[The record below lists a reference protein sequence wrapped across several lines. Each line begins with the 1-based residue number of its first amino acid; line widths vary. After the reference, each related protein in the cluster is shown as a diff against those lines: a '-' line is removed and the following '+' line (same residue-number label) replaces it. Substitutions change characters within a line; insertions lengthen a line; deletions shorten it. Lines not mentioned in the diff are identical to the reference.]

1 MSFNKNIS
9 KFYKPV
15 GYKIAPEMALRDYED
30 PLNSNSRGFSSD
42 LRSPFNKL
50 GATSGLD
57 NTDTFGTR
65 NQIVANEVQFGLSD
79 ESSSTS
85 LSSSSSDLMSSSVT
99 EGKCCEE
106 HLSLTREMAIRLLK
120 EYVKNLKDFS
130 SMMREKQ
137 STTLRDTSTSPIHS
151 PVLDSHDK
159 QKCAI
164 KRDTQ
169 NSDNTV
175 SRQRPSSMLGVSDM
189 HQTPHDLAQSD
200 RAKPPTSFFSSL
212 DHVVDIPVSFMKKQN
227 FTARSVCKVIK
238 QPDKPSNYL
247 EESHSTK
254 IDKQNWFNKNGLDS
268 DDSGQQTPVNFEPGL
283 QTAVLKSE
291 KHYQLEKDPGNSVPI
306 LSSTSTFDN
315 NQSSKDCKT
324 ETQNH
329 LDKIV
334 MVPPQPDI
342 LRFERPHKPNVIIAD
357 ERLNGEGV
365 VTEKQSEAAL
375 SSPNQLFHMQ
385 ISSDFSR
392 TERLRIKSP
401 SPSYS
406 SLVRSSANSFQPIP
420 PRPEYHSSPT
430 SQTKTYHSGALR
442 SSSVQR
448 VIPHSS
454 KETLWIRNSYNTP
467 SQNPYRSLVKSSSSI
482 PLSGTPSNLDSV
494 IPKITSPFSQPISS
508 SNCNDYLESDANQL
522 SKNVLSKTDFSSAKF
537 NNNYKTDHVTEI
549 NKPPHWYVD
558 SRFSINNYSKTSQN
572 GFLNHTNHPSIK
584 IYTESEVQ
592 SVPTY
597 DEYSFTNETN
607 KAKPIRTADETPILG
622 RGTRTHIVTEDS
634 ALLSNKSPNKYG
646 FWPNSNQIS
655 PTVPQQVNLSTK
667 QQDNISQYKS
677 DIFHQRKSDKM
688 IQTDDFDDDLWITR
702 SLDSPNNQ
710 DLEISCE
717 SEIPSPV
724 NKPNLQ
730 TWTLSLQSIV
740 RPTESESILPKANE
754 INCMDHVNVHIEK
767 TKPSE
772 SKIQPNLDYHKELW
786 RRHSLRINPSE
797 SDNYQATQR
806 NLNQFNDRV
815 R

>member
-365 VTEKQSEAAL
+365 VTEKQSE
-375 SSPNQLFHMQ
+375 
-385 ISSDFSR
+385 
-392 TERLRIKSP
+392 
-401 SPSYS
+401 
-406 SLVRSSANSFQPIP
+406 
-420 PRPEYHSSPT
+420 
-430 SQTKTYHSGALR
+430 
-442 SSSVQR
+442 
-448 VIPHSS
+448 
-454 KETLWIRNSYNTP
+454 
-467 SQNPYRSLVKSSSSI
+467 
-482 PLSGTPSNLDSV
+482 
-494 IPKITSPFSQPISS
+494 
-508 SNCNDYLESDANQL
+508 
-522 SKNVLSKTDFSSAKF
+522 
-537 NNNYKTDHVTEI
+537 YKTDHVTEI

-806 NLNQFNDRV
+806 NLNQFNDRPNQRLSLPRKPRNTSRFSIGSSSELDTPKSRSV
-815 R
+815 HFSNDVLVAHTGSGPEPLLLSSAPLKESASDDEQEQNGKPSYFTKLSVDCGYNMSNFSKPPKSRTNINRPSAPLPFRRQFVLNTSNNVNS